1 MKPANPSQKILFR
14 RETRIVLPAAGP
26 EGAGKPCCGVP
37 DIFAAGFCGLR
48 FVKEIFG
55 NSGDNHAFQ

>member
-26 EGAGKPCCGVP
+26 EDAGKPCCGVP
-37 DIFAAGFCGLR
+37 DILQPAFADCAL
-48 FVKEIFG
+48 
-55 NSGDNHAFQ
+55 